1 MTWKQQSEVQL
12 RVIWV
17 LKCREDKK
25 EQAKENGE
33 KGWMCEREIKEG
45 KRGALIKQTPL
56 ILAVPEERFR
66 HYSAKMPV
74 FPLRLTQIHENTH
87 VYAHWTKTSQ
97 HWVSDKQH
105 RNKKKKSIQ
114 RASDPC
120 LYPWSLF
127 TSLPPPAVILISFSV
142 FAYSAHPVSFHPS
155 ALHLHLSLSLLKS
168 TFHLIA
174 SETFRL
180 SNKEELI
187 ILSKNP
193 L

>member
-105 RNKKKKSIQ
+105 RNKKKNLFSELLILVFTPE
-114 RASDPC
+114 ASSHHF
-120 LYPWSLF
+120 LHQQ
-127 TSLPPPAVILISFSV
+127 SFS
-142 FAYSAHPVSFHPS
+142 F
-155 ALHLHLSLSLLKS
+155 LSLYSP
-168 TFHLIA
+168 TVHIQFHSIPQHYIFIFI
-174 SETFRL
+174 SVY
-180 SNKEELI
+180 
-187 ILSKNP
+187 
-193 L
+193 